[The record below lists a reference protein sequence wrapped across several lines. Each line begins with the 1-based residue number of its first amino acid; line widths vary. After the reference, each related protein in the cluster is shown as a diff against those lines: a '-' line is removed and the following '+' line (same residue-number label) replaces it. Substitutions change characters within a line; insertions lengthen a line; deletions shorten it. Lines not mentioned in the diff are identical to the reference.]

1 MYWIDVR
8 IGTRIA
14 VEDYAPH
21 NLDKVQPCNDQGCGW
36 DVVVKAKDRDL
47 SVPSFETS
55 RPHKMRASLCF

>member
-36 DVVVKAKDRDL
+36 DVVVKANSGPVD
-47 SVPSFETS
+47 F
-55 RPHKMRASLCF
+55 F